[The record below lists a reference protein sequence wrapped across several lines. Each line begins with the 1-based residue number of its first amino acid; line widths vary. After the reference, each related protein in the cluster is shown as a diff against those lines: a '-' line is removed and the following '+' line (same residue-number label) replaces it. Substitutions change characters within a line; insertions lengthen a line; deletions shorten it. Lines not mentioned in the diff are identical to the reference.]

1 MPKTREQNQQI
12 KDERKA
18 AILSTALKLFAI
30 RGYDSVVVGDI
41 TKEANCSHGLFYH
54 YFANKR
60 EIFLELLNI
69 AEKRTAEKRKNEQV
83 LDKTPAIEAIRLI
96 ASRMLE
102 EIYQEGE
109 SPYFLYMF
117 INMHLQKTI
126 PEPPNLKLRGPKR
139 PFFHFFTDLVAR
151 GQKEGDITGGDPKE
165 IAIIYFSIIKGL
177 CYTRLNMKEKVPT
190 KPSIDIIMNL
200 FIRKGNQ

>member
-1 MPKTREQNQQI
+1 MPKTREQNQLI

-18 AILSTALKLFAI
+18 MILNTALRLFAI
-30 RGYDSVVVGDI
+30 RGYDSVVVNDI
-41 TKEANCSHGLFYH
+41 TKEANISHGLFYH
-54 YFANKR
+54 YFKNKA
-60 EIFLELLNI
+60 ELFIELVEI
-69 AEKRTAEKRKNEQV
+69 AEERTAKKRKNEQV
-83 LDKTPAIEAIRLI
+83 LDKSKAIDAIRTI

-102 EIYQEGE
+102 EIYLEDE

-139 PFFHFFTDLVAR
+139 PFFHFFTELVAR
-151 GQKEGDITGGDPKE
+151 GQKEGDVTGGDPKE
-165 IAIIYFSIIKGL
+165 ITIIYFSIIKGL
-177 CYTRLNMKEKVPT
+177 CYTRLSMKQKAPI
-190 KPSIDIIMNL
+190 KPSLDIVMNL